1 MFKDFYTII
10 YKTCII
16 TSIIAFVIYFFTSG
30 DVSIYILTTSYGI
43 LIFGILMILL
53 LLLNNIDPL
62 ITSPLKIILSIL
74 SISGPF
80 LVLFFIIGILLY
92 LIINYKNVI
101 IDGHVSNSYNIFNNL
116 SIVLLILQLSII
128 YTSINNENFKKTGSL
143 SKIITSLLYL
153 LSLLISICLLI
164 LFVLLNYYNTD
175 G

>member
-1 MFKDFYTII
+1 MFNDFYTII

-16 TSIIAFVIYFFTSG
+16 TSIIAFFMYFFTSG
-30 DVSIYILTTSYGI
+30 NVSIYILTTSYGI

-53 LLLNNIDPL
+53 LLLNNVDQS
-62 ITSPLKIILSIL
+62 ITSYLQIILSIL
-74 SISGPF
+74 KISGPF
-80 LVLFFIIGILLY
+80 LILFFIIGILLY